1 MHFVEY
7 CANKVHYARQTWDK
21 IEMEEIQ
28 TVNEEHQT
36 RDWHYAPDKWLLI
49 KIRGTDPHYRV
60 FGSWSGGYLDG
71 DSWRLNSG
79 ITSVEEVGD
88 YYYFHGNTGSV
99 YKCHKEAYGA
109 TVYGYSVAQRYVH
122 ENFSMIIDKPENI
135 MELDYVSN

>member
-1 MHFVEY
+1 MHVVEV
-7 CANKVHYARQTWDK
+7 CAKEIHYARPTWDT

-36 RDWHYAPDKWLLI
+36 KWFDYAPDKWLLI
-49 KIRGTDPHYRV
+49 EIGGTDPHYRV
-60 FGSWSGGYLDG
+60 FGSWSGGYLYG

-88 YYYFHGNTGSV
+88 YYYFHGHTGSV

-109 TVYGYSVAQRYVH
+109 TVYGYSVVQDYVK
-122 ENFSMIIDKPENI
+122 ENLFVIMDKPDNI
-135 MELDYVSN
+135 MEINYV